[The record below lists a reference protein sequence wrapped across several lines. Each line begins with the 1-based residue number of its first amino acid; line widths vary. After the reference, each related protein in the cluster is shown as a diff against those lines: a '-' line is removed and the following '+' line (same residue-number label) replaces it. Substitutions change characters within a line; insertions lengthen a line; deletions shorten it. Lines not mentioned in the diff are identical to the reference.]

1 MQKTNSLIFIATLF
15 SLIIIIILGIN
26 NPSQITTNSN
36 TVEKTSSA
44 QIFVGNKAF
53 NLEVA
58 DSNEERIRGLSYRSS
73 LEEGSALLFVFDSE
87 ERHGIWMKDM
97 FFSIDIVWLDKD
109 KKIIHI
115 EKNISPETFPKVFR
129 PKSDSLYV
137 IELSAGSADKSNIK
151 IGDIIKF

>member
-73 LEEGSALLFVFDSE
+73 LEESSALLFVFDSE